1 MVDRCKN
8 ASLSF
13 MMAVVVSIYAT
24 IKSLLGPQIQTN
36 YRDLE
41 RLCTVIAVIKGCCE

>member
-1 MVDRCKN
+1 MVNRCKN

-24 IKSLLGPQIQTN
+24 IKSLLSPPIQTN

-41 RLCTVIAVIKGCCE
+41 QIIAVIKGCCE